1 MIIIGIGRS
10 RSVIFESG
18 SNEACWTAV
27 QQGCDGDRAT
37 VGWKHNSACGG
48 VGEHLVEC
56 VLCNSG
62 QRDGVLVERV
72 LVGRYCV
79 CMEG

>member
-1 MIIIGIGRS
+1 MKHVGRLYS
-10 RSVIFESG
+10 RVAMVTG
-18 SNEACWTAV
+18 LRW
-27 QQGCDGDRAT
+27 DGNT
-37 VGWKHNSACGG
+37 IVHVGG

-72 LVGRYCV
+72 PVGRYC
-79 CMEG
+79 EG